1 MADDNKAAA
10 LPDSIVEAAR
20 ETKAMKDMIT
30 RFRAFGVLVDMVLME
45 IARTDKVLKE
55 QRKLRQEYE
64 AEMTFLNRHSFKLDA
79 VYRVLAGTYSSPRKA
94 MTVVN
99 DLCRSYP
106 PEYVMEVVRLGSYRL
121 GNPLGMNL
129 LGIKSQ
135 SRVDADEHYERSVVP
150 ALMEVLPDQRIY
162 LELKQRSIESQH
174 ERSVAQVTELTSRRF
189 ALEGAAKEYEKEQ
202 RIMAASMQ
210 PEDIEKLDDE
220 EKGMRIMLLPE
231 RQREAE
237 LARMREAG

>member
-1 MADDNKAAA
+1 MADESKAAS
-10 LPDSIVEAAR
+10 LPDQIAKAAR
-20 ETKAMKDMIT
+20 EAMSIKDVIM
-30 RFRAFGVLVDMVLME
+30 RFRALGVLVDMVLME

-55 QRKLRQEYE
+55 QRKLRQEFE
-64 AEMTFLNRHSFKLDA
+64 AEMTFINRHSFKLDA
-79 VYRVLAGTYSSPRKA
+79 VYRALSGTYSSPRKA

-106 PEYVMEVVRLGSYRL
+106 LEYVMDVVKLGSYRL

-135 SRVDADEHYERSVVP
+135 SRVDADENYERAVVP
-150 ALMEVLPDQRIY
+150 VLLEVLPDQRIY

-174 ERSVAQVTELTSRRF
+174 ERSVNQVTELTSRRF
-189 ALEGAAKEYEKEQ
+189 ALEGAAKDYEKEQ
-202 RIMAASMQ
+202 RVIAASMQ
-210 PEDIEKLDDE
+210 PEDIAKLDDE

-237 LARMREAG
+237 LARVREAG